1 MRYKYVIDSFAWI
14 EYFRGTKIGKKAM
27 RYIESGAA
35 ATATITI
42 AELKE
47 KYLKQNWGFFDEDLA
62 FIITNTL
69 VVPLDRAIS
78 VSAGEINYQMKKK
91 VKDWGM
97 SDSIVLATARISS
110 AKVVTGDEHFKGVSD
125 AIFLAT

>member
-1 MRYKYVIDSFAWI
+1 
-14 EYFRGTKIGKKAM
+14 M
-27 RYIESGAA
+27 RYIEGGAA

-78 VSAGEINYQMKKK
+78 VSGWRNKLSNEKE
-91 VKDWGM
+91 
-97 SDSIVLATARISS
+97 S
-110 AKVVTGDEHFKGVSD
+110 
-125 AIFLAT
+125 

>member
-1 MRYKYVIDSFAWI
+1 MSYKYTIDSYAWV

-27 RYIESGAA
+27 KYIESRDA

-62 FIITNTL
+62 FITTNTL

-78 VSAGEINYQMKKK
+78 ISAGEINYQMKKK

-97 SDSIVLATARISS
+97 SDSIVLATAKISS

-125 AIFLAT
+125 AIFLEA